1 MFNSIARSIGPK
13 TSLAVG
19 VAVLLG
25 TMGTAIAQIP
35 ELPPSSE
42 PSESEPTPP
51 SPDTSS
57 PRFTCEGINNQYT
70 VMYYPES
77 QPGRGYAWASPTQLG
92 GGWTPQRRCEEIS
105 RRLESYRPDGLLE
118 LGTAVENGYDIVCV
132 TTQANPACR
141 IVLTVPPGQDPQQ
154 TRDLVFENIVLADA
168 GTSTDAV
175 MALTGEGR
183 EIREIEELLGIDLPG
198 GLSGD
203 RAPQSSAW
211 VDLRPF
217 LDPADGG
224 TGAQLTDS
232 NYSHSP
238 APSSPKNPRF
248 NPENFR

>member
-1 MFNSIARSIGPK
+1 MFKSIFRSIGPK
-13 TSLAVG
+13 TSLTLA

-42 PSESEPTPP
+42 PSESEPTPD
-51 SPDTSS
+51 SSESSS
-57 PRFTCEGINNQYT
+57 PRFTCEGINDRYT

-77 QPGRGYAWASPTQLG
+77 QPGQGYAWASPTQLG

-141 IVLTVPPGQDPQQ
+141 IVLTVPPGQNPRQ

-175 MALTGEGR
+175 MALTGDGR
-183 EIREIEELLGIDLPG
+183 EISEIEELLGIDLPG

-211 VDLRPF
+211 VNLRPF

-224 TGAQLTDS
+224 TGAQLTES
-232 NYSHSP
+232 NASSSP
-238 APSSPKNPRF
+238 ASSSPKNPRL